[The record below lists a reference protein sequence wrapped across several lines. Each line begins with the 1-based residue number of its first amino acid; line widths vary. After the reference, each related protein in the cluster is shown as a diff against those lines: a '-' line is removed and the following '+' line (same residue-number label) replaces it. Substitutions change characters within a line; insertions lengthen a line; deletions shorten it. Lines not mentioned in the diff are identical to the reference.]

1 MSRRFPALLALAAAL
16 ASAAP
21 ALAQPARETPPEP
34 GPLRPYNLP
43 PVKEMR
49 LGNGL
54 RVALVEQHALPIVTG
69 ALILDAGAIYEPAA
83 KNGLAV
89 LTGDLLSEG
98 TADMT
103 AAQIAERMDAL
114 GAQFGTSAGLNFAFA
129 QVSALKP
136 QFGEALGIV
145 GRTVMAPAF
154 RPADFERMRAAS
166 IAADAQAQSTVEG
179 LAARTYVRAIYDDGS
194 PYARPARGTRA
205 TLTGLTLDDVKAW
218 HAGHYGPGNATL
230 LLVGDLTEAEA
241 RQLAERTF
249 GGWRAPASAPRRAEN
264 RARAVAGPRVI
275 LVDRPGSV
283 QSAIWLGQAG
293 IGMNDPDYIRFVA
306 LNHVLGG
313 GATARVNRN
322 LRERRGW
329 TYGAFSGLSAQR
341 GIGTFGISSSVVTGA
356 TDSAAVEALAEYRGM
371 VEQEVPS
378 DELRKALN
386 NLVASF
392 PSSVQTTQTL
402 GGRIQ
407 TLVTY
412 GLPLDYW
419 ATYRERL
426 AAVTPAQ
433 VHELARR
440 RLTPD
445 RLTLVVVGDLSKI
458 EAPIRAR
465 NLGTVEVWDAAGNKV
480 R

>member
-1 MSRRFPALLALAAAL
+1 MSRRILPTLALAAAL
-16 ASAAP
+16 AAP
-21 ALAQPARETPPEP
+21 AAHAQPARELPPEP

-43 PVKEMR
+43 PVKEIR

-54 RVALVEQHALPIVTG
+54 RVALVEQHALPIVSG
-69 ALILDAGAIYEPAA
+69 ALILDAGALYEPGE

-89 LTGDLLSEG
+89 LTGDLVGEG
-98 TADMT
+98 TAEMT

-114 GAQFGTSAGLNFAFA
+114 GAQYGTSAGMNWAFA
-129 QVSALKP
+129 QLSALKP
-136 QFGEALGIV
+136 AFPEALSIL
-145 GRTVMAPAF
+145 GRSVMSPAF
-154 RPADFERMRAAS
+154 RPADFERLRAAS
-166 IAADAQAQSTVEG
+166 IAADASAQSTVEG
-179 LAARTYVRAIYDDGS
+179 LAGRTSVRAIYEPGS
-194 PYARPARGTRA
+194 PYARPARGIRA
-205 TLTGLTLDDVKAW
+205 TLAGLTLDDVKAW
-218 HAGHYGPGNATL
+218 HAGHYGPRNATL

-249 GGWRAPASAPRRAEN
+249 GAWNAPAAAARAAEN
-264 RARAVAGPRVI
+264 RPRAVSGPRVI

-283 QSAIWLGQAG
+283 QSAMWLGQSA
-293 IGMNDPDYIRFVA
+293 IGMNDPDYITFVA

-313 GATARVNRN
+313 GATARVNKN
-322 LRERRGW
+322 LREQHGW

-341 GIGTFGISSSVVTGA
+341 GVGTFAIQSSVSTGA
-356 TDSAAVEALAEYRGM
+356 TDSAAVEALAEYRRI
-371 VEQEVPS
+371 VTDPVPD
-378 DELRKALN
+378 DELKRALN

-433 VHELARR
+433 IQALAQR

-445 RLTLVVVGDLSKI
+445 KLTLVVVGDLSKI

-465 NLGTVEVWDAAGNKV
+465 NLGPVEVWDAAGNRV